1 MRKIILSFC
10 IFIFLLTTPVA
21 FAQTGSPSASK
32 ATPTA
37 TSSSAFTKSL
47 TVLLT
52 RFEAAFTR
60 LERIAQ
66 RIDSRLSKLNSADL
80 QQKALTEKLMKAK
93 TSLAALNAQSQA
105 LSTNTSTRQDY
116 ILFKNQV
123 MVLTKNLKDVYKLEL
138 DLVANM
144 KKPAVA
150 TATPT
155 AVVIPTK

>member
-1 MRKIILSFC
+1 MRKIILSFF
-10 IFIFLLTTPVA
+10 IFIFLLTTPAA

-37 TSSSAFTKSL
+37 TSNIAFTKSL
-47 TVLLT
+47 AVLLT

-60 LERIAQ
+60 LDKIAQ

-80 QQKALTEKLMKAK
+80 QQKTLTEKLTKSK
-93 TSLAALNAQSQA
+93 TDLAALNAQSQA
-105 LSTNTSTRQDY
+105 LGTNTSTRQDY
-116 ILFKNQV
+116 ILFKNKV

-138 DLVANM
+138 DLVANI
-144 KKPAVA
+144 KKQAVA